1 MGTDIRRNRGKGTL
15 IIKNRFVTIIATGGY
30 VGFLPWAPG
39 TWGSLL
45 GCLLFLPLSLLP
57 LPLQGVVIL
66 ILIAVGIWVFFFFR
80 AFDIFKPL
88 PQLERIHGGLGVM
101 LDDLFAGVIAHF
113 CVRLVLFLF

>member
-1 MGTDIRRNRGKGTL
+1 M
-15 IIKNRFVTIIATGGY
+15 
-30 VGFLPWAPG
+30 
-39 TWGSLL
+39 
-45 GCLLFLPLSLLP
+45 
-57 LPLQGVVIL
+57 IL
-66 ILIAVGIWVFFFFR
+66 ILIAVGIWVSGSAEEILGKKDAPAIVIDEIAGTLLTYFTLPAAMLPMLTGFFFFR